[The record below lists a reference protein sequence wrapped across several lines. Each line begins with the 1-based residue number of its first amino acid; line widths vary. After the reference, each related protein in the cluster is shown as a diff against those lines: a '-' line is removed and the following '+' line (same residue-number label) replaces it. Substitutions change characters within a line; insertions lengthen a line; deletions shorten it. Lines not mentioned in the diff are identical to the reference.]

1 MNHTIPITI
10 LPKVI
15 KKLHLIDKGQQTL
28 LEDYIAK
35 DNSKG
40 FFNALKLI
48 GFISDKINVDS
59 LGPCKDLSIN
69 LELEDNININMQ
81 KKLTTC
87 KSIW

>member
-10 LPKVI
+10 LPRVLRDI
-15 KKLHLIDKGQQTL
+15 HLIDKGQQIL
-28 LEDYIAK
+28 LEDYVAK

-48 GFISDKINVDS
+48 GFIFDKINVDS
-59 LGPCKDLSIN
+59 LGPCKSLSIN
-69 LELEDNININMQ
+69 FAIDGNTDINIQ
-81 KKLTTC
+81 EKLTTC